1 MTRAPVIASILAL
14 LLPVA
19 ARAADHAHHGMHEPA
34 PPREAV
40 CVLMPT
46 QGNQASGVLVLTQF
60 KGYVQIT
67 GSIKGLTPGAHG
79 FHVHQYGDLRAPDGA
94 SAGAHFDPGGGHKHG
109 GPESKER
116 HIGDLGNV
124 QADNEG
130 VAKVNVKGEG
140 LQLHFI
146 VGRSLVVHA
155 EEDDLKTQPS
165 GNSGPRVGVGV
176 IGIAEAPKPT
186 IKTGAKR

>member
-1 MTRAPVIASILAL
+1 MTRASVIASILTL
-14 LLPVA
+14 FLPVA

-34 PPREAV
+34 VPNQAV
-40 CVLMPT
+40 CVIMPT
-46 QGNQASGVLVLTQF
+46 QGNQASGVLVLTQY
-60 KGYVQIT
+60 KGYVQIS

-79 FHVHQYGDLRAPDGA
+79 FHVHQFGDLRAPDGA
-94 SAGAHFDPGGGHKHG
+94 SAGAHFDPAGHKHC
-109 GPESKER
+109 GPGDKER

-124 QADNEG
+124 QAYNEG
-130 VAKVNVKGEG
+130 VAKVSMKAEG
-140 LQLHFI
+140 LRLHFI

-176 IGIAEAPKPT
+176 IGIAEALKPT
-186 IKTGAKR
+186 IKTGAKP